1 MINASTIK
9 KYWASTHIMLLL
21 ALIATDSLAVSGSEI
36 YREITATTG
45 IYKDEKLQNYI
56 TSLGNQIV
64 EQSEKAGEKFTF
76 TLLDSPTLNAF
87 ATKGNYVYINRGLL
101 TYVSNEAQLVSV
113 LAHEVAHITKD
124 HINSQEGIT
133 SGAQVLA
140 TVAAVLSGSNEVYE
154 AGMAY
159 ANSLIKGHGRRNELE
174 ADEAGAEYMAKLGYD
189 PQQMIDMLSLMKDY
203 ESLLKKRAKSRGV
216 SQQTYHGIFS
226 THPRNDSR
234 LRTVVSKAQKLK
246 AEISKGNGATNYRM
260 LTEGLVW
267 GENFVAKQQQP
278 QRYSNMPLRIRM
290 DFPEQWQQTTN
301 IDNFLVV
308 GESQDKMASLSLQS
322 MPRTLQTPE
331 EYIFNQLKISGL
343 SQGQT
348 INPAKL
354 KGFTGI
360 VPSHNGTSA
369 TRIAL
374 IYYKMNA
381 YLITGKVT
389 DKAQLNTVDPLFMAS
404 INTFRPISNR
414 EIAGQRPQT
423 IHYLQAD
430 SSTSF
435 ASLAKQFKLN
445 AEDIENLRL
454 INGLYPAG
462 EPKSGQWI
470 KVFKR

>member
-1 MINASTIK
+1 MFK
-9 KYWASTHIMLLL
+9 KWYSQTTSIS
-21 ALIATDSLAVSGSEI
+21 ALILSLISTDSNAISGSEI
-36 YREITATTG
+36 YQQITETTA
-45 IYKDEKLQNYI
+45 IYKDQKLQNYI
-56 TSLGNQIV
+56 TELGHQII
-64 EQSEKAGEKFTF
+64 EQSEMAGENFTF
-76 TLLDSPTLNAF
+76 TLLDSPNLNAF
-87 ATKGNYVYINRGLL
+87 ATRDNYVYINRGLL
-101 TYVSNEAQLVSV
+101 NYIHNEAQLISV
-113 LAHEVAHITKD
+113 LAHEIAHITQD
-124 HINSQEGIT
+124 HVSGQQGAAT
-133 SGAQVLA
+133 GAQVLS
-140 TVAAVLSGSNEVYE
+140 TIAAVLSGSNEVYE
-154 AGMAY
+154 AGIAY
-159 ANSLIKGHGRRNELE
+159 ANSLIKGRGRRNELE
-174 ADEAGAEYMAKLGYD
+174 ADQIGAEYMAKLGYD
-189 PQQMIDMLSLMKDY
+189 PQQMLEMLSIMKDY
-203 ESLLKKRAKSRGV
+203 ESLMKKRAKSKGL
-216 SQQTYHGIFS
+216 SNQTYHGIFA

-234 LRTVVSKAQKLK
+234 LRAVVSKAEELK
-246 AEISKGNGATNYRM
+246 SDISRNNGAETYRK
-260 LTEGLVW
+260 LTEGLIW
-267 GENFVAKQQQP
+267 GENFLAKQQPP

-308 GESQDKMASLSLQS
+308 GESQDKIASLSLQS

-348 INPAKL
+348 INPAGL
-354 KGFTGI
+354 KGYTGI
-360 VPSHNGTSA
+360 TPSTDGTSL
-369 TRIAL
+369 TRIAV

-423 IHYLQAD
+423 IHYLQAG
-430 SSTSF
+430 SNTSF